1 MYFLT
6 KPLNRLTQASVLL
19 ASLVLVVA
27 VAPESAFAQQ
37 GNSHGNG
44 NGNAHQHDQHDQ
56 HGNHHEKASVDVDY
70 GKIRQLAVDNNM
82 TGYQGLPPGIQ
93 RNLARGK
100 ALPPGI
106 AKKQLPP
113 QMHSALPVVAGHEW
127 QVVGQDLLLIEAG
140 TMLVVEILNNVFQ

>member
-6 KPLNRLTQASVLL
+6 KPLNRLTKASLLL
-19 ASLVLVVA
+19 ASLVLVAA
-27 VAPESAFAQQ
+27 VSPEAAFAQQ
-37 GNSHGNG
+37 GNGHGNGNG
-44 NGNAHQHDQHDQ
+44 NGNAHQH
-56 HGNHHEKASVDVDY
+56 GNHNAKVSVDLDY
-70 GKIRQLAVDNNM
+70 AEIRQLAVNNNM

-113 QMHSALPVVAGHEW
+113 QMNSALPVVVGHVW
-127 QVVGQDLLLIEAG
+127 QIVGQDLLLVEAG
-140 TMLVVEILNNVFQ
+140 TLLVVEILNNIFE